1 MAAAPVL
8 KRGIRFRDLT
18 LFYVVVALNVRWT
31 STAAAAGPSILV
43 IWLAALTCFF
53 IPLAA
58 SVMELSSR
66 HPEEGGIYLWTRSA
80 FGDFAGFIAAWMY
93 WMSNLPF
100 FAGVLYFGAASVLI
114 PFGERAAGLN
124 GSPLYFMGFAAFWLT
139 VIVLLNIRGV
149 DSGKWLNN
157 ICSIGSIV
165 PLTLLIIMAAVSWQ
179 HFGSATHFSA
189 ANLTPHWSLDNA
201 VFWSGVFFAFGGV
214 EAASAMGDEIQNPR
228 KTMPWA
234 ILAGGSVV
242 TLGYIGGTA
251 ALLVALPSD
260 AVSGLQGFVSG
271 VHTLSERLGLG
282 WLLVPVALLV
292 GVNTVGSTAANLS
305 STSRLPF
312 VAGIDHYL
320 PPVFGAIHPRYRT
333 PWVSIAAYGMA
344 SVLVAILGQ
353 MGTTVRGAYDVL
365 VSMAVIS
372 YFIPYLLLFAA
383 MIRLQNEPAGPNV
396 RRVPGKKPV
405 AIALGTVGFAATAV
419 TIVLALFP
427 GADQPNKVLAVM
439 KVVGETLALLGLGV
453 AIFVAERRRARKEAV
468 AA

>member
-1 MAAAPVL
+1 MFLCYAATHMASTPAL
-8 KRGIRFRDLT
+8 KRGIRFRDLA

-43 IWLAALTCFF
+43 IWVAALTCFF

-66 HPEEGGIYLWTRSA
+66 HPEEGGIYVWTRTA
-80 FGDFAGFIAAWMY
+80 FGDFTGFVAAWMY

-114 PFGERAAGLN
+114 AFGPRADHLN
-124 GSPLYFMGFAAFWLT
+124 SSPLYFMGFAAFWLA
-139 VIVLLNIRGV
+139 VIIVLNIRGV
-149 DSGKWLNN
+149 DAGKWLNN
-157 ICSIGSIV
+157 LCSIGSLV
-165 PLTLLIIMAAVSWQ
+165 PLALLMMMAAVSWMR
-179 HFGSATHFSA
+179 FGPATHFTVASM
-189 ANLTPHWSLDNA
+189 TPHWSLDNA

-234 ILAGGSVV
+234 ILVGGTIV
-242 TLGYIGGTA
+242 TLGYIGGTM

-260 AVSGLQGFVSG
+260 AVSGLQGFVNG
-271 VHTLSERLGLG
+271 VQTLSTKLGLG
-282 WLLVPVALLV
+282 WMLVPIALLV
-292 GVNTVGSTAANLS
+292 GVNSVGSTAANLS

-320 PPVFGAIHPRYRT
+320 PPVFGSIHRRYRT
-333 PWVSIAAYGMA
+333 PWVAIAVYGLA

-383 MIRLQNEPAGPNV
+383 MIRLQWEPAGPNV
-396 RRVPGKKPV
+396 RRVTGEE
-405 AIALGTVGFAATAV
+405 AGGDCAGGRRFCGNGDDDCAV
-419 TIVLALFP
+419 TVSGSRSA
-427 GADQPNKVLAVM
+427 G
-439 KVVGETLALLGLGV
+439 
-453 AIFVAERRRARKEAV
+453 
-468 AA
+468 

>member
-1 MAAAPVL
+1 MASTPAL
-8 KRGIRFRDLT
+8 KRGIRFRDLA

-31 STAAAAGPSILV
+31 STAAAAGPSILI
-43 IWLAALTCFF
+43 IWVAALTCFF

-66 HPEEGGIYLWTRSA
+66 HPEEGGIYVWTRTA
-80 FGDFAGFIAAWMY
+80 FGDFTGFIAAWMY

-114 PFGERAAGLN
+114 AFGPRATGLN
-124 GSPLYFMGFAAFWLT
+124 SSSLYFMGFAAFWLM
-139 VIVLLNIRGV
+139 VIVALNIRGV
-149 DSGKWLNN
+149 DAGKWLNN
-157 ICSIGSIV
+157 LCSIGSLV
-165 PLTLLIIMAAVSWQ
+165 PLCLLMMMAAVSWRQ
-179 HFGSATHFSA
+179 FGSATHFTMAS
-189 ANLTPHWSLDNA
+189 LTPHWSLDNA

-228 KTMPWA
+228 RTMPWA
-234 ILAGGSVV
+234 ILVGGSVI

-251 ALLVALPSD
+251 ALLVALPND
-260 AVSGLQGFVSG
+260 AVSGLQGFVNG

-282 WLLVPVALLV
+282 WVLIPTALLV

-320 PPVFGAIHPRYRT
+320 PPVFGSIHPRYRT
-333 PWVSIAAYGMA
+333 PWVSIAVYGLA

-372 YFIPYLLLFAA
+372 YFIPYLLLFAS
-383 MIRLQNEPAGPNV
+383 MIRMQSVPAGPNV

-405 AIALGTVGFAATAV
+405 ATALGVVGFSATAT
-419 TIVLALFP
+419 TIVLSLFP
-427 GADQPNKVLAVM
+427 GADQPNKLLAVV
-439 KVVGETLALLGLGV
+439 KVVGATLAQLGLGV
-453 AIFVAERRRARKEAV
+453 AIFVAERRRARREAV